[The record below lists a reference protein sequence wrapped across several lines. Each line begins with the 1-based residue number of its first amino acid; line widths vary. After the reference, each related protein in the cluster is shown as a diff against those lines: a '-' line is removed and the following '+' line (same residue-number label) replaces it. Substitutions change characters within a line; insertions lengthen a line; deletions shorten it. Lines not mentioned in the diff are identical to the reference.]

1 MYTAAHGSHS
11 SNKLAHFRKLRMMR
25 CTWARTALV
34 FWDALLSDIDCL
46 SVQALGLF
54 TKNWSKKFP
63 RNGGTAQDKTSKHPC
78 LASYL
83 ASDEVLG
90 FLSLECL
97 ILSTIQWLETPSGIF
112 NGEPPLSLKIDEFT
126 FFLKMK
132 ADCMSMARTWKNVR
146 RCFSTIK
153 LWKVLERTSSQLYK
167 SIPVRHAWH
176 ARATDFYWLYRSL
189 KVHFWC
195 SHHSA
200 SASWA
205 SSSSKV
211 GSLLGTTR
219 VVSRDKC
226 WQLEMM

>member
-1 MYTAAHGSHS
+1 M
-11 SNKLAHFRKLRMMR
+11 
-25 CTWARTALV
+25 
-34 FWDALLSDIDCL
+34 
-46 SVQALGLF
+46 QALGLLNQDL
-54 TKNWSKKFP
+54 KQKIPKKWWKWWNSPTQNLQESVPCFVPGFRRGPWLPFP
-63 RNGGTAQDKTSKHPC
+63 RVFDPQHET
-78 LASYL
+78 
-83 ASDEVLG
+83 V
-90 FLSLECL
+90 
-97 ILSTIQWLETPSGIF
+97 ETPSGIF

-126 FFLKMK
+126 FFSKKMK
-132 ADCMSMARTWKNVR
+132 ADCMSMARTCKNVR

-167 SIPVRHAWH
+167 SIPVRHTWH
-176 ARATDFYWLYRSL
+176 ARATDFYWLYRRL

-205 SSSSKV
+205 NSSSKV

-226 WQLEMM
+226 YQWEMM

>member
-126 FFLKMK
+126 FFFKNESWLHEHGKNMEK
-132 ADCMSMARTWKNVR
+132 CKTLLFYNQTLESSGKNQLSTVQEHTSQARLACKGN
-146 RCFSTIK
+146 
-153 LWKVLERTSSQLYK
+153 
-167 SIPVRHAWH
+167 
-176 ARATDFYWLYRSL
+176 WL
-189 KVHFWC
+189 
-195 SHHSA
+195 
-200 SASWA
+200 
-205 SSSSKV
+205 
-211 GSLLGTTR
+211 LLT
-219 VVSRDKC
+219 VP
-226 WQLEMM
+226 